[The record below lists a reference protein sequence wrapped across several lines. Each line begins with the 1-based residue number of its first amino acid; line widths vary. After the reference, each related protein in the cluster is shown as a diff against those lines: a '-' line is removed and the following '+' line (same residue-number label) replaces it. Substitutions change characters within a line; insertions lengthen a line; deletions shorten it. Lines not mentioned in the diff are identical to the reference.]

1 MLDKYDLF
9 YGIEKNTQEKF
20 VYWIYSAIFNVVLL
34 LCSNDKS
41 EFLFLKVANTPMEF
55 YLLGLSIFF
64 LGLIFYVVFIVFLI
78 ILDIKRFKKQEK
90 SFFIYTRILN
100 KSQKTKVL
108 KKLFIRKDLYTL
120 IAKTDVAQN
129 LLSEKKWKYYFKK
142 IGSKKNI
149 ILKLKLLHF
158 IEKKIKEDEPLN
170 DKEIDYIN
178 ELLFSKED
186 LSLFHKLE
194 KDIKKHA

>member
-34 LCSNDKS
+34 LCSSGKS
-41 EFLFLKVANTPMEF
+41 EFLFLKQANNPMEF

-64 LGLIFYVVFIVFLI
+64 LGLIFYVVFIIFLI

-120 IAKTDVAQN
+120 IAKTDVTQN
-129 LLSEKKWKYYFKK
+129 LLSESKWKYYFKK

-178 ELLFSKED
+178 DLLFSKED

-194 KDIKKHA
+194 KDIKKYA